1 MKADCLSVVVALDVP
16 KARLADVV
24 EEGFRWGSI
33 YHLMSIVT
41 NSEVDYQLA

>member
-1 MKADCLSVVVALDVP
+1 MKADRPNVVVALDDP
-16 KARLADVV
+16 KATLADVV

-33 YHLMSIVT
+33 YHLISIVM

>member
-1 MKADCLSVVVALDVP
+1 MKADRLSVVVALDDP

-24 EEGFRWGSI
+24 EEDFRLGLI
-33 YHLMSIVT
+33 YHLMSIVI

>member
-1 MKADCLSVVVALDVP
+1 MKADRLSVVVALDIP
-16 KARLADVV
+16 KARLSDVV

-33 YHLMSIVT
+33 YHLMSIVM

>member
-1 MKADCLSVVVALDVP
+1 MKADLLSVAVALDDA

-33 YHLMSIVT
+33 YHLMSIVM